1 MVSATYL
8 LAGGA
13 LSACLTALICSFGP
27 RIATAAR
34 LMARPDGERRLH
46 AEDTPIV
53 GGIGVLLPVL
63 LISAVYVVF
72 LAHQDFMPTAI
83 AAAAAMFLVGIV
95 DDRADISSGWR
106 FVALSY
112 IVFCAF
118 SFQPDFVIHTLRF
131 QYSHVDINIPLDPI
145 AAPFTAFMILGLVN
159 ASNMADGMNGQLLGS
174 VFIWSAFIVHRMG
187 AEAGLPFF
195 LLMCSVAVALMFN
208 LRDKLFSGSA
218 GAYALTMFV
227 ALGAIANYR
236 SAHGTMHADT
246 PVFWFWLPVVDCL
259 RLLVL
264 RLMQGRAPTSADRS
278 HFHHILLGMM
288 RTRYA
293 IPFYLLLLATPGALA
308 ELNEA
313 WGKFGLLI
321 GGSLYVLL
329 ILRSVYA
336 ARTLAV
342 PVIETAAA
350 AFSSLATEAALP
362 AAE

>member
-1 MVSATYL
+1 MIFEKSL
-8 LAGGA
+8 LLGGA
-13 LSACLTALICSFGP
+13 ISAGLTALICYFGP
-27 RIATAAR
+27 RIAQTTR
-34 LMARPDGERRLH
+34 LIAHPDGERRLH

-53 GGIGVLLPVL
+53 GGIGVLFPVL
-63 LISAVYVVF
+63 LLSAAYVVF
-72 LAHQDFMPTAI
+72 FAHQDFMPTAI
-83 AAAAAMFLVGIV
+83 GAAAAMLIVGIV

-106 FVALSY
+106 FVALTY

-118 SFQPDFVIHTLRF
+118 SFEPGLVVHTLRF
-131 QYSHVDINIPLDPI
+131 QYSHVNINIPLDPI
-145 AAPFTAFMILGLVN
+145 AAPFTALMILGLVN

-174 VFIWSAFIVHRMG
+174 ILIWSAFIVHRMG
-187 AEAGLPFF
+187 FEAGLPFL
-195 LLMCSVAVALMFN
+195 LLMCSGSVALLFN

-236 SAHGTMHADT
+236 SSHGAMHADT

-264 RLMQGRAPTSADRS
+264 RTMNGRAPSSPDRS

-293 IPFYLLLLATPGALA
+293 IPFYLLLLGAPGALA
-308 ELNEA
+308 EVDQA

-321 GGSLYVLL
+321 CGTLYVLL
-329 ILRSVYA
+329 ILRSLNVGRA
-336 ARTLAV
+336 AAV
-342 PVIETAAA
+342 PSI
-350 AFSSLATEAALP
+350 EAAGASILTLTVEVPSP
-362 AAE
+362 AQ